1 MKKTI
6 TIFFVVFI
14 LLGNCLQSLAVLEVG
29 QRNVFPKAECE
40 KLLTYK
46 GVPIRTT
53 YVAYIKDGVEYP
65 AYCLDVT
72 LDGVGERGEYVVNG
86 ADKLRD
92 VNVWRAIINGYPY
105 KSLEELGAANGQ
117 EAFTATKQAVYTM
130 VHNRNVS
137 DYGAVDSDS
146 GRRTYQIYC
155 NIVNAARNSNEQMVD
170 NVYTNL
176 HVVSEEWKIY
186 NNENVLYKEY
196 YADSNV
202 SSGKYVVSINGQ
214 LPNGIKIIN
223 MAGEEKT
230 EFKMNEHFKILI
242 PMESLE
248 NSGNFNINAVAKL
261 ETKPVMYGTT
271 TVPGT
276 QDYALTGFMY
286 EEVGSS
292 IEENYL
298 KNETKISILKTD
310 QETGEILE
318 NVKFDLLDSEE
329 EKLLE
334 DLTTDKDGKIVIEN
348 IMPGKYYIKETEC
361 LEGYEK
367 NTEIYEVEI
376 KYGEEKELNI
386 TNKKIIPPEEA
397 EPEPEPVPE
406 EVQKI
411 TENIPEPEKPEEIVP
426 VKEEVKIL
434 PKTGF

>member
-1 MKKTI
+1 MKKSI
-6 TIFFVVFI
+6 IIFLVVFI
-14 LLGNCLQSLAVLEVG
+14 LLGTCMESLAVLEVG

-46 GVPIRTT
+46 GTPIRTT
-53 YVAYIKDGVEYP
+53 YVAYIKDGIEYP

-86 ADKLRD
+86 ADKLRN

-155 NIVNAARNSNEQMVD
+155 NIVNAARNSNEQLVD

-176 HVVSEEWKIY
+176 HTVTEKWEIY
-186 NNENVLYKEY
+186 NNENILYKEY

-202 SSGKYVVSINGQ
+202 SSGKYTISLSGNLPSEIKVV
-214 LPNGIKIIN
+214 N
-223 MAGEEKT
+223 MSGEEKT
-230 EFKMNEHFKILI
+230 EFKMNEHFKVLI

-248 NSGNFNINAVAKL
+248 NSGNFNINANAKL

-298 KNETKISILKTD
+298 KNSTQISILKTD
-310 QETGEILE
+310 EETGEVLE

-329 EKLLE
+329 EKLFE
-334 DLTTDKDGKIVIEN
+334 DLTTDKDGKILIEN
-348 IMPGKYYIKETEC
+348 IMPGKYYIKETQN
-361 LEGYEK
+361 LDGYEL
-367 NTEIYEVEI
+367 NTEVYEVEI
-376 KYGEEKELNI
+376 NYGEEKEIVI
-386 TNKKIIPPEEA
+386 TNKKIIPPEEPV
-397 EPEPEPVPE
+397 PEPEEPE
-406 EVQKI
+406 KI
-411 TENIPEPEKPEEIVP
+411 TEIVPEIPKPEETIP
-426 VKEEVKIL
+426 VKEKIKVL
-434 PKTGF
+434 PKTGY

>member
-1 MKKTI
+1 MKKSI
-6 TIFFVVFI
+6 IIFLVVFI
-14 LLGNCLQSLAVLEVG
+14 LLGTCVESFAVLEVG

-46 GVPIRTT
+46 GTPIRTT
-53 YVAYIKDGVEYP
+53 YVAYIKDGIEYP

-86 ADKLRD
+86 ADKLRN

-130 VHNRNVS
+130 VHNRNIL

-176 HVVSEEWKIY
+176 HTVTEKWEIY
-186 NNENVLYKEY
+186 NNENILYKEY

-202 SSGKYVVSINGQ
+202 SSGNYVVSLNGD
-214 LPNGIKIIN
+214 LPTEIKVVNIK
-223 MAGEEKT
+223 GEEKT
-230 EFKMNEHFKILI
+230 EFKMNEHFRILI

-248 NSGNFNINAVAKL
+248 KSGKFNINANAKL

-298 KNETKISILKTD
+298 KNTTKISILKTD
-310 QETGEILE
+310 KESGEVLE
-318 NVKFDLLDSEE
+318 NVKFDFLDSDE
-329 EKLLE
+329 EKLFE
-334 DLTTDKDGKIVIEN
+334 DLITDKDGKIIIEN
-348 IMPGKYYIKETEC
+348 IMPGKYYIKETES
-361 LEGYEK
+361 LEGYEL
-367 NTEIYEVEI
+367 NTEVYEVEV
-376 KYGEEKELNI
+376 KYGEEKELVI
-386 TNKKIIPPEEA
+386 TNKKIIPPEEPL
-397 EPEPEPVPE
+397 PEPETVIE
-406 EVQKI
+406 EPKK
-411 TENIPEPEKPEEIVP
+411 TENIPETEKPEETNS
-426 VKEEVKIL
+426 VKEEIKVL
-434 PKTGF
+434 PKTGY

>member
-1 MKKTI
+1 MLTGRCI
-6 TIFFVVFI
+6 E
-14 LLGNCLQSLAVLEVG
+14 SLAILEVG

-46 GVPIRTT
+46 GTPIRTT

-92 VNVWRAIINGYPY
+92 INVWRAIINGYPY
-105 KSLEELGAANGQ
+105 KTLEELGAANGQ
-117 EAFTATKQAVYTM
+117 EAFTATKQAVYTI
-130 VHNRNVS
+130 VHNRDIS

-176 HVVSEEWKIY
+176 HVVTENWQVY
-186 NNENVLYKEY
+186 NNENIIYKEY
-196 YADSNV
+196 FADSNV
-202 SSGKYVVSINGQ
+202 LSGNYVISLTGE
-214 LPNGIKIIN
+214 LPSGIKIIN
-223 MAGEEKT
+223 ENGEEKT
-230 EFKMNEHFKILI
+230 EFKMNEHFKLLI
-242 PMESLE
+242 PMSSLE
-248 NSGNFNINAVAKL
+248 NSGSFNINANAKL

-286 EEVGSS
+286 EEVGSG

-298 KNETKISILKTD
+298 KNTTKISILKTD
-310 QETGEILE
+310 EETDEVLE
-318 NVKFDLLDSEE
+318 NVKFDILDNDE
-329 EKLLE
+329 EKLYT
-334 DLTTDKDGKIVIEN
+334 DLITDKDGKIVIEN
-348 IMPGKYYIKETEC
+348 LMPGKYYIKETKGID
-361 LEGYEK
+361 GYEE

-376 KYGEEKELNI
+376 KYGDEKEINI
-386 TNKKIIPPEEA
+386 TNKKIIPPEEPTQ
-397 EPEPEPVPE
+397 EILPETEPELVPEPEEIPE
-406 EVQKI
+406 I
-411 TENIPEPEKPEEIVP
+411 IPEPQRPVEINP

>member
-1 MKKTI
+1 MKKSI
-6 TIFFVVFI
+6 IIFLVVFI
-14 LLGNCLQSLAVLEVG
+14 LLGTCMESLAVLEVG

-46 GVPIRTT
+46 GTPIRTT

-86 ADKLRD
+86 ADKLRN

-155 NIVNAARNSNEQMVD
+155 NIVNAARNSNEQLVD

-176 HVVSEEWKIY
+176 HTVTEKWEIY
-186 NNENVLYKEY
+186 NNENILYKEY

-202 SSGKYVVSINGQ
+202 SSGKYTISLSGNLPSEIKVV
-214 LPNGIKIIN
+214 N
-223 MAGEEKT
+223 MSGEEKT
-230 EFKMNEHFKILI
+230 EFKMNEHFKVLI

-248 NSGNFNINAVAKL
+248 NSGNFNINANAKL
-261 ETKPVMYGTT
+261 ETKPVMYGAT

-298 KNETKISILKTD
+298 KNSTQISILKTD
-310 QETGEILE
+310 EETGEVLE

-329 EKLLE
+329 EKLFE
-334 DLTTDKDGKIVIEN
+334 DLTTDKDGKILIEN
-348 IMPGKYYIKETEC
+348 IMPGKYYIKETQN
-361 LEGYEK
+361 LDGYEL
-367 NTEIYEVEI
+367 NTEVYEVEI
-376 KYGEEKELNI
+376 NYGEEKEIVI
-386 TNKKIIPPEEA
+386 TNKKIIPPEEPV
-397 EPEPEPVPE
+397 PEPE
-406 EVQKI
+406 
-411 TENIPEPEKPEEIVP
+411 EPEKTTEIVP
-426 VKEEVKIL
+426 DIPKPEETIPVKEKIKVL
-434 PKTGF
+434 PKTGY

>member
-1 MKKTI
+1 
-6 TIFFVVFI
+6 
-14 LLGNCLQSLAVLEVG
+14 
-29 QRNVFPKAECE
+29 
-40 KLLTYK
+40 
-46 GVPIRTT
+46 
-53 YVAYIKDGVEYP
+53 
-65 AYCLDVT
+65 
-72 LDGVGERGEYVVNG
+72 
-86 ADKLRD
+86 
-92 VNVWRAIINGYPY
+92 
-105 KSLEELGAANGQ
+105 
-117 EAFTATKQAVYTM
+117 
-130 VHNRNVS
+130 
-137 DYGAVDSDS
+137 
-146 GRRTYQIYC
+146 
-155 NIVNAARNSNEQMVD
+155 
-170 NVYTNL
+170 
-176 HVVSEEWKIY
+176 
-186 NNENVLYKEY
+186 
-196 YADSNV
+196 
-202 SSGKYVVSINGQ
+202 
-214 LPNGIKIIN
+214 

-397 EPEPEPVPE
+397 EPEPELVPE